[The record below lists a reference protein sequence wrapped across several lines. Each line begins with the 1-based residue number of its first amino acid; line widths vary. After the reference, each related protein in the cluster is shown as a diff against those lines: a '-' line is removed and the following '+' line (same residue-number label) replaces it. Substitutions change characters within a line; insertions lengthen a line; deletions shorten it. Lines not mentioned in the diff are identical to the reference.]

1 MSNEAEA
8 RIKIN
13 KLLEKS
19 GWRFVSDDDGP
30 KNVLVES
37 STTKSNS
44 RPGSIDYL
52 LLDNYGKPLVVLEAK
67 NEDLP
72 PQVGKEQARDYA
84 ISQGV
89 RFVILSNGESHYWW
103 DIEFGNPESIT

>member
-8 RIKIN
+8 RIKID

-19 GWRFVSDDDGP
+19 GWRLLSNDDGP

-44 RPGSIDYL
+44 KHGSIDYL

-67 NEDLP
+67 DL
-72 PQVGKEQARDYA
+72 
-84 ISQGV
+84 
-89 RFVILSNGESHYWW
+89 L
-103 DIEFGNPESIT
+103 